1 MARLIHLP
9 SCGCCPLV
17 KSDHSTLEGE
27 SMSSAESFIPDL
39 GHEFP
44 LHYFSPARMGVMA
57 QKLSNWNQ
65 GKGKAWNSG
74 KAEHSCSEL

>member
-1 MARLIHLP
+1 
-9 SCGCCPLV
+9 
-17 KSDHSTLEGE
+17 
-27 SMSSAESFIPDL
+27 MSSAESFIPDL